1 MRLSRRH
8 YKSLK
13 YKYSVW
19 EYTVFFSEN
28 LKSLHVDNQGKHNM
42 IDGGNVGIEL
52 ECLVEIKLEYAAFK
66 ML

>member
-1 MRLSRRH
+1 M
-8 YKSLK
+8 
-13 YKYSVW
+13 
-19 EYTVFFSEN
+19 FFSEN